1 MSMQEFLHQD
11 TIIELENI
19 NFAYRDTAILKNINC
34 TIQKGEFLGVIG
46 PNGAGKT
53 TLLKLIC
60 GLLTPQQGNIRIQG
74 IPFSKIEHNE
84 RAKII
89 SYLPQNIHPFDY
101 TKIAHIVLLARI
113 PYINKSFFEKKEDIE
128 AVQHAMKTAGISHLS
143 DRYIHELSGGEK
155 QMVYIAKLI
164 AQQTEIIVLDE
175 PTTFLDIKHVITIM
189 NIIKKINIDAHTTV
203 IASMHDLNLAAMY
216 CTKILLL
223 KKGIVASSGSPKE
236 VFTYEKI
243 KDAFDTEFYI
253 DTNDLTG
260 EPIVLPMSPH
270 SSSLKK

>member
-1 MSMQEFLHQD
+1 MQQFSLKNI
-11 TIIELENI
+11 IIELMNVS
-19 NFAYRDTAILKNINC
+19 FAYKDTPILKNINC
-34 TIQKGEFLGVIG
+34 TIQRGGFYGIIG

-60 GLLTPQQGNIRIQG
+60 GLLTPQLGEIRIQG
-74 IPFSKIEHNE
+74 IPFSQIDHNE

-89 SYLPQNIHPFDY
+89 SYLPQDIHPFDY
-101 TKIAHIVLLARI
+101 AKTDHIVLLARI
-113 PYINKSFFEKKEDIE
+113 PYIQKSFFEKKEDIE
-128 AVQHAMKTAGISHLS
+128 AVQNAMEIAGISHLS
-143 DRYIHELSGGEK
+143 HRYIHELSSGEK

-189 NIIKKINIDAHTTV
+189 NIIKKINLETRATI

-216 CTKILLL
+216 CTQILLL
-223 KKGIVASSGSPKE
+223 KEGTVASSGSPKE
-236 VFTYEKI
+236 VFTYEII

-253 DTNDLTG
+253 DINDLTG
-260 EPIVLPMSPH
+260 KPIVLPMSPH
-270 SSSLKK
+270 SSASQK